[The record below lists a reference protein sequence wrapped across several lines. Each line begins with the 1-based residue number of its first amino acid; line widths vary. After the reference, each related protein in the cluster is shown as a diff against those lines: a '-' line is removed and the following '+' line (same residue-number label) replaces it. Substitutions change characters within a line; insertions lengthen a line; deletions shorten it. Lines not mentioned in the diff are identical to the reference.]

1 MFPASDTI
9 DKCFEFP
16 FPPHPGIE
24 CSSLISELL
33 PVIMVI
39 RFGYQSKK
47 QQEKKYSS
55 GFLRYLFLASLTSG
69 YLWYSSFPAYAA
81 NDNSEKENT
90 IRGLVAV
97 IRVELQALLISG
109 LPSRVR
115 NGRSCKVEILIC
127 GRTRAKI
134 RYPRS

>member
-1 MFPASDTI
+1 
-9 DKCFEFP
+9 
-16 FPPHPGIE
+16 
-24 CSSLISELL
+24 
-33 PVIMVI
+33 MVI
-39 RFGYQSKK
+39 RAGYQSKK
-47 QQEKKYSS
+47 QQGKKYSS
-55 GFLRYLFLASLTSG
+55 GFLRYLYLASLTSG

-97 IRVELQALLISG
+97 VRVELQALLISG

-115 NGRSCKVEILIC
+115 NGRSCQVEILIC